1 MPTLVFY
8 ISGHGFGH
16 ASRDIEVIN
25 ALRTRAADLRIIVR
39 TAVPRWLFDVTLRAP
54 VDWQPL
60 ECDTGGALVA
70 CLRGDV
76 AETPGGAPAFYA
88 EFDERV
94 ARYADALRRWD
105 ATLVVG
111 DIPPLAFAAAHRAG
125 VSSIALGNFSWDWI
139 YDSYEETP
147 TLAPNLVASV
157 GAAYR
162 QASLALRLPL
172 HAGFEPF
179 VQVQNVPLIAR
190 RSLRSSDEVRARF
203 GLPRNDVLVLPSF
216 GGYGLR
222 DVDIGALAHLRATV
236 VVTADLRAN
245 RRDDSPDSGR
255 VRDVLPANLRLLGER
270 DLHADGFRYEDLVAA
285 ADVVITKPGYGI
297 IAECAAN
304 DTALLY
310 TPRGRF
316 PEYDVLVRDMTR
328 YVRCAFISNEDLC
341 AGRWQAAVDGV
352 LRQAAVPRPDTTGAE
367 RVAEVLLS
375 ALGGNRSG
383 SGLLSP

>member
-8 ISGHGFGH
+8 ISGHWFGH

-25 ALRTRAADLRIIVR
+25 ALRAQAPDLRIIVR

-60 ECDTGGALVA
+60 ECDTGVVQPDSLTV
-70 CLRGDV
+70 DV
-76 AETPGGAPAFYA
+76 AETLRQASAFYA
-88 EFDERV
+88 GFEERV
-94 ARYADALRRWD
+94 AREADALHRWN

-111 DIPPLAFAAAHRAG
+111 DIPPLAFAAGHRAG
-125 VSSIALGNFSWDWI
+125 VPSIALGNFSWDWI
-139 YDSYEETP
+139 YESYEETP
-147 TLAPNLVASV
+147 TMAPDLVATV
-157 GAAYR
+157 RAAYR
-162 QASLALRLPL
+162 QARAALRLPL
-172 HAGFEPF
+172 HAGFEAF
-179 VQVQNVPLIAR
+179 ARVQDVPLIAR
-190 RSLRSSDEVRARF
+190 RSRRSPAEVRDRF
-203 GLPRNDVLVLPSF
+203 GLPRDRVLLLPSF

-222 DVDIGALAHLRATV
+222 DIDVDALASLRATV
-236 VVTADLRAN
+236 ALTADLRAK
-245 RRDDSPDSGR
+245 RRDDSPESGP
-255 VRDVLPANLRLLGER
+255 VRGFLPANLRLLPES
-270 DLHADGFRYEDLVAA
+270 DLHAGGFRYEDLVAA

-316 PEYDVLVRDMTR
+316 PEYDVLVREMPR

-352 LRQAAVPRPDTTGAE
+352 LRQAAVARPETTGAG
-367 RVAEVLLS
+367 RVAELLL
-375 ALGGNRSG
+375 AAIVGDRSG
-383 SGLLSP
+383 MLSP